1 MRYDI
6 KKRNKFGKIIYSWP
20 ILILLAALIILAGK
34 NVFEV
39 YKNEHT
45 SRLNREKSEK
55 VLMSL
60 EERNDFIVSG
70 IETLR
75 TEKGIE
81 AEIRNKFRVVKE
93 GEQLAVI
100 INSDKDKNKKSD
112 IIETETIWTK
122 IWNFF
127 QMMSDL
133 I

>member
-1 MRYDI
+1 MHYDI
-6 KKRNKFGKIIYSWP
+6 KKRNKVGKIIYSWP
-20 ILILLAALIILAGK
+20 ILVLTAGLIVLAAK

-60 EERNDFIVSG
+60 EERNNFIVSG
-70 IETLR
+70 IETLQ

-93 GEQLAVI
+93 GEQLAII
-100 INSDKDKNKKSD
+100 INSDKDKQK
-112 IIETETIWTK
+112 IIDAVEKEKIWTK

-127 QMMSDL
+127 KRD
-133 I
+133 

>member
-93 GEQLAVI
+93 GEQLAII
-100 INSDKDKNKKSD
+100 INSDKDKKKVIGD
-112 IIETETIWTK
+112 VEKEKIWTK

-127 QMMSDL
+127 K
-133 I
+133 